1 MTKYIVRAIQTR
13 VATFVGVYE
22 VEAESLAMAK
32 FKILRREV
40 EATDEWQT
48 DETPPAFIDIK
59 NWEFK
64 MELTDEELKKIGED
78 DD

>member
-1 MTKYIVRAIQTR
+1 MTKYKIRAIQTR
-13 VATFVGVYE
+13 VTTFVGVYE

-64 MELTDEELKKIGED
+64 MELTDEELKNLGED